1 MNTTMNMSTTGRNQ
15 VRELGHAAVS
25 SGMGSEIRS
34 RSEQAGASLR
44 VRGERGSQLIEMAL
58 VLPVLF
64 LILTGIY
71 TVGIAITSYLMLTDG
86 VNVGAR
92 LLAISRGQTTDPCA
106 ITVAAVESAAPN
118 LATASLSF
126 TFVLN
131 GTAYSGT
138 TCSSASTTTGA
149 AGNLVQGQPAKV
161 TVTYPCNLTVMAV
174 NYGCSLSAQTTEIV
188 Q

>member
-1 MNTTMNMSTTGRNQ
+1 MNMSTTERSQ
-15 VRELGHAAVS
+15 VHELGRPAVS
-25 SGMGSEIRS
+25 SGMGSETRS
-34 RSEQAGASLR
+34 GSERTRASLR
-44 VRGERGSQLIEMAL
+44 ARGERGSSLIETAM
-58 VLPVLF
+58 VLPVLL
-64 LILTGIY
+64 LIVTGIY

-92 LLAISRGQTTDPCA
+92 LLAISRQQTLDPCA
-106 ITVAAVESAAPN
+106 LTVTAVENAAPN
-118 LATASLSF
+118 LAPASLAF

-174 NYGCSLSAQTTEIV
+174 NYAPSCSLSAQTTEIV